1 MLLIGEDNMSSIGD
15 ISSSYYDFSSIYG
28 NTTSVGK
35 TSADKLV
42 NNLDNLNVEDASD
55 EELLEACK
63 SFETYF
69 IEQVLKEAKKTIKD
83 EDEKENQY
91 LEYFGDNMIQE
102 YAGMISERG
111 DLGIAQSLYE
121 SMKRN
126 GNS

>member
-1 MLLIGEDNMSSIGD
+1 MSSIGD

>member
-1 MLLIGEDNMSSIGD
+1 MSSIGD
-15 ISSSYYDFSSIYG
+15 ISSSYYDFNAVYG
-28 NTTSVGK
+28 KTTTTSS

-42 NNLDNLNVEDASD
+42 NNLDNLDVEDASD

-69 IEQVLKEAKKTIKD
+69 IEQVIKEAKKTIKD

-91 LEYFGDNMIQE
+91 LEYFGDNMVHE
-102 YAGMISERG
+102 YAEMISESG
-111 DLGIAQSLYE
+111 DLGIAQSLFE

-126 GNS
+126 GL

>member
-1 MLLIGEDNMSSIGD
+1 MSSIGD
-15 ISSSYYDFSSIYG
+15 ISSAYYDFNSVYGKTSATSS
-28 NTTSVGK
+28 

-42 NNLDNLNVEDASD
+42 NNLDNLDVEDASD
-55 EELLEACK
+55 EELLDACK

-91 LEYFGDNMIQE
+91 LEYFGATMVHE
-102 YAGMISERG
+102 YAEMISESG

-126 GNS
+126 GL